1 VRFGLDG
8 LTTPARVVAAVRE
21 HSSLNVELGPQ
32 LAELKHGV
40 TRYRITLK
48 CFTAE
53 AVSGKLREDGE
64 WQWVSLKDFGDYPLS
79 VTGRRFAK
87 LLAESLF

>member
-1 VRFGLDG
+1 M
-8 LTTPARVVAAVRE
+8 RE
-21 HSSLNVELGPQ
+21 HTSLKVDLGPQ

-53 AVSGKLREDGE
+53 AVSGELRTDAE
-64 WQWVSLKDFGDYPLS
+64 WQWVSSKDFGDYPLS
-79 VTGRRFAK
+79 VTGRKFAK
-87 LLAESLF
+87 LLTESLF